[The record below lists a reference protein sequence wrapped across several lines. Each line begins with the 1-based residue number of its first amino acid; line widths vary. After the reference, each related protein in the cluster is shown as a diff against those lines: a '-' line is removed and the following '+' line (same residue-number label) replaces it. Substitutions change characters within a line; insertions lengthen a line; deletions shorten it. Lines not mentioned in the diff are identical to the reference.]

1 MADPPDPTRLYVF
14 ISYAS
19 TDSERALALADR
31 LEAASIR
38 VWLDRRSLVG
48 GMSWDAAIARAI
60 KDCTV
65 FAVLCSPASV
75 TSPNVMQELRL
86 AWEEQRLTL
95 PLLLDRVT
103 YPDEMRYILAG
114 RQWVELLDRP
124 ADAWL
129 P

>member
-31 LEAASIR
+31 LETAGIR
-38 VWLDRRSLVG
+38 VWLDRRNLVG

-65 FAVLCSPASV
+65 FAVLCTPASV
-75 TSPNVMQELRL
+75 GSPNVAQELRL
-86 AWEEQRLTL
+86 ASEEQRPTL
-95 PLLLDRVT
+95 PVRLAIVPF
-103 YPDEMRYILAG
+103 PDEMRYI
-114 RQWVELLDRP
+114 
-124 ADAWL
+124 
-129 P
+129 